1 MVLKSSALVA
11 TALFF
16 VLPVAANAEGFA
28 IKCGKFLY
36 KEILKSNA
44 DIKPGYSSGGQFTMG
59 RDGFGVQRGI
69 EGLKIYAKWHENKEW
84 LECSGARREINC
96 GSMFNISG
104 SHSQALD
111 GDGPDPVYP
120 GYSSLTV
127 ISQVNKMTA
136 QAKLISANLVKCE
149 YLRDASIVRGI
160 IPRYG
165 SMTGRRY
172 PIAFGWTATYEIE
185 GVGKRFDIGYAYNG
199 LTTWFHEKP
208 IF

>member
-1 MVLKSSALVA
+1 MVLKRSALVA

-16 VLPVAANAEGFA
+16 VVPDAANAEGFA
-28 IKCGKFLY
+28 IKCGKLLH

-44 DIKPGYSSGGQFTMG
+44 DIKPGYSSGGRFTMG
-59 RDGFGVQRGI
+59 RDGFGVERGI

-84 LECSGARREINC
+84 LECTGAKSVNC

-104 SHSQALD
+104 SHLRALD
-111 GDGPDPVYP
+111 GVGPDPGNP

-127 ISQVNKMTA
+127 ISQVNQMTA
-136 QAKLISANLVKCE
+136 QAKLINASLIKCE
-149 YLRDASIVRGI
+149 YLRDASIVRGN
-160 IPRYG
+160 IPGYG